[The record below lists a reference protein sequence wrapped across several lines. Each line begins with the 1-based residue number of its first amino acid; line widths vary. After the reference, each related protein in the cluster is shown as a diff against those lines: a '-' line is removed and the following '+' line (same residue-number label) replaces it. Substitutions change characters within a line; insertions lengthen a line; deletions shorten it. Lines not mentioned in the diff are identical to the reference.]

1 LKNARLTALSLFHIV
16 PDCRMLRC
24 SLIFN
29 RPFNGLVNNAE
40 WVRCKSIVFYK
51 EMLRRNTSA
60 ARSPPR
66 RFNTET

>member
-24 SLIFN
+24 SLIF
-29 RPFNGLVNNAE
+29 NAE